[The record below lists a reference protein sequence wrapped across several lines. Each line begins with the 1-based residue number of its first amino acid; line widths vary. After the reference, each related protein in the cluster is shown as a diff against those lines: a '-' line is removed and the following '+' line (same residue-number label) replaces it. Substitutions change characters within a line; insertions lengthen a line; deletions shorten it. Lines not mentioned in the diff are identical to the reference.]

1 MKVGHKIPGWLI
13 YSCIN
18 SRYMIYN
25 IHEDFI
31 KKSSTSDHQ
40 LRIVKVMTHKG
51 YKITPST
58 CRHAVC
64 AASACTAAVTAA
76 CAGPLREPLLAAW
89 LGKHCWSQS
98 ESWWQGDWLASFLVC
113 INQTGNNNPVN
124 YGYNHEI
131 DQVSYNIIR
140 SLYAVGVNFMEA
152 RPGSTKKLQTAHRPP
167 CFQRRD
173 HIHLQH
179 GLHQTVVFDLRR
191 AKESTFV

>member
-1 MKVGHKIPGWLI
+1 MLYAQLLRAQLLSLLHARVLYVSLCSPHGSGSTAGLSQRVDGKGIDWRVFW
-13 YSCIN
+13 YVS
-18 SRYMIYN
+18 
-25 IHEDFI
+25 I
-31 KKSSTSDHQ
+31 K
-40 LRIVKVMTHKG
+40 
-51 YKITPST
+51 
-58 CRHAVC
+58 
-64 AASACTAAVTAA
+64 
-76 CAGPLREPLLAAW
+76 
-89 LGKHCWSQS
+89 LGM
-98 ESWWQGDWLASFLVC
+98 
-113 INQTGNNNPVN
+113 NNPVN